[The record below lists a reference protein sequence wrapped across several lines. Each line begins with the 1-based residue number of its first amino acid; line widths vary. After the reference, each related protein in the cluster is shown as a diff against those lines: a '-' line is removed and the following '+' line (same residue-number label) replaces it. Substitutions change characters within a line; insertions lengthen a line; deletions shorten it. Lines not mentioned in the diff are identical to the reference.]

1 MSKDNK
7 ELNAIEAFVIKCV
20 EKIKASDDNKIK
32 LAANQIVKTY
42 NKEIAARE
50 RKIAD
55 IKTQEKETL
64 IDFEEQIA
72 ELEEEKRDTARTMD
86 IELIGTNT
94 DRKNYVEIYTSKLSY
109 AISNLKAKEKQ
120 IEEYK
125 SDVAK
130 NIETLEKEIQQF
142 KDLLSEMR

>member
-7 ELNAIEAFVIKCV
+7 ELNAIEEFVIKCV

-55 IKTQEKETL
+55 IKTKPVKL
-64 IDFEEQIA
+64 
-72 ELEEEKRDTARTMD
+72 KR
-86 IELIGTNT
+86 INLN
-94 DRKNYVEIYTSKLSY
+94 EISPT
-109 AISNLKAKEKQ
+109 
-120 IEEYK
+120 
-125 SDVAK
+125 
-130 NIETLEKEIQQF
+130 
-142 KDLLSEMR
+142 